1 MAGLLDEPVRAFVSD
16 LRDVLTDLRR
26 RATTPADGA
35 ALAVDAA
42 LEAQAVAAAIIA
54 ADGHPSDA
62 ELRAFAEAL
71 APWIDSLRSAT
82 PAQLRSSAV
91 ISQHRS
97 FPITPSP
104 LFETIVAADARDH
117 TAYGW
122 RYYDG
127 AMRIAH
133 AVCAI
138 DPVPTRDELLAVDTL
153 RSMLLR
159 RLRGAGI
166 DRTGGTDTP
175 RRAGGGPREPA
186 DTIESLLAE
195 LDALIGLDPVK
206 TEVRLLTNLAR
217 VEGMRRDR
225 GLPVVD
231 QSRHLVF
238 VGNPGTGKTTVARLI
253 ARVDAVLRVVS
264 RGHLVETDRSGL
276 VAGYVGQTAAK
287 VNALCDEA
295 RGGVLFIDEAYAL
308 TGGSEHDFG
317 FEAVSV
323 LLKRME
329 DDRADLVVVVAGYP
343 APMRTFLDSNP
354 GLRSRFTKTI
364 EFPDYTDDE
373 LVAIFEGLSE
383 SNHYTLAEEAR
394 PAVKSW
400 FAAQPRG
407 ATFGNGRL
415 ARTLFEAC
423 VTRQASRLVELDSPT
438 DAELNALTAADVP
451 PPEPVSELTPPR

>member
-1 MAGLLDEPVRAFVSD
+1 MAGLLDEPIRAFVTD
-16 LRDVLTDLRR
+16 LTDVLTDLRR
-26 RATTPADGA
+26 RVTAPADAA
-35 ALAVDAA
+35 ALEGDAA
-42 LEAQAVAAAIIA
+42 LEAQAVAAAVIA

-71 APWIDSLRSAT
+71 APWFASLRSAT
-82 PAQLRSSAV
+82 ADGLRTSAA
-91 ISQHRS
+91 IRQHRA

-104 LFETIVAADARDH
+104 LFETIVAPDARDG
-117 TAYGW
+117 TANGW
-122 RYYDG
+122 RYYEG
-127 AMRIAH
+127 ALRVAH

-159 RLRGAGI
+159 RLHTAGI
-166 DRTGGTDTP
+166 DRVPGSEPTARRPGRAVEGDTL
-175 RRAGGGPREPA
+175 
-186 DTIESLLAE
+186 ESLLGE
-195 LDALIGLDPVK
+195 LDALIGLEPVK

-217 VEGMRRDR
+217 VETMRRER
-225 GLPVVD
+225 ALPVVD

-253 ARVDAVLRVVS
+253 ARVDAVLHLVS

-308 TGGSEHDFG
+308 TAGTEHDFG
-317 FEAVSV
+317 AEAVSV

-354 GLRSRFTKTI
+354 GLRSRFTKII

-373 LVAIFEGLSE
+373 LVAIFEAISGA
-383 SNHYTLAEEAR
+383 NHYSLAEETR
-394 PAVKSW
+394 PALKAW
-400 FAAQPRG
+400 FAAQTRG
-407 ATFGNGRL
+407 PTFGNGRL

-423 VTRQASRLVELDSPT
+423 VARQATRLVD
-438 DAELNALTAADVP
+438 LTAPSDTDLVTLEARDVP
-451 PPEPVSELTPPR
+451 DPPTT

>member
-1 MAGLLDEPVRAFVSD
+1 
-16 LRDVLTDLRR
+16 
-26 RATTPADGA
+26 
-35 ALAVDAA
+35 
-42 LEAQAVAAAIIA
+42 
-54 ADGHPSDA
+54 
-62 ELRAFAEAL
+62 
-71 APWIDSLRSAT
+71 
-82 PAQLRSSAV
+82 
-91 ISQHRS
+91 
-97 FPITPSP
+97 
-104 LFETIVAADARDH
+104 
-117 TAYGW
+117 
-122 RYYDG
+122 
-127 AMRIAH
+127 
-133 AVCAI
+133 
-138 DPVPTRDELLAVDTL
+138 
-153 RSMLLR
+153 MLLR
-159 RLRGAGI
+159 RLHAAGVDRGAS
-166 DRTGGTDTP
+166 TDTRDRDGSGRP
-175 RRAGGGPREPA
+175 SPPV
-186 DTIESLLAE
+186 TIESLLAE
-195 LDALIGLDPVK
+195 LDALIGLEPVK

-217 VEGMRRDR
+217 VEGLRRDR

-253 ARVDAVLRVVS
+253 ARVDAVLQVVS

-295 RGGVLFIDEAYAL
+295 RGGVLFVDEAYAL
-308 TGGSEHDFG
+308 TSGSEHDFG
-317 FEAVSV
+317 SEAISV

-373 LVAIFEGLSE
+373 LVAIFESLSE
-383 SNHYTLAEEAR
+383 ASHYRLAEDAR
-394 PAVKSW
+394 PAVKAW

-407 ATFGNGRL
+407 ASFGNGRL

-438 DAELNALTAADVP
+438 DTELVTLAAPDVP
-451 PPEPVSELTPPR
+451 PPATAEPTR

>member
-1 MAGLLDEPVRAFVSD
+1 MAGLLDEPVRAFVAD
-16 LRDVLTDLRR
+16 LRHVLGDLRR
-26 RATTPADGA
+26 RAETPADGA
-35 ALAVDAA
+35 ASALDAA

-71 APWIDSLRSAT
+71 APWIESLRTAT
-82 PAQLRSSAV
+82 PTQLRTSAV
-91 ISQHRS
+91 ISQHRA

-117 TAYGW
+117 TAHGW

-159 RLRGAGI
+159 RLRGAGV
-166 DRTGGTDTP
+166 DRSGADSPP
-175 RRAGGGPREPA
+175 RDRQREGPP

-217 VEGMRRDR
+217 VEGLRRDR

-253 ARVDAVLRVVS
+253 ARVDAVLHVVS

-276 VAGYVGQTAAK
+276 VAGYVGQTASK

-295 RGGVLFIDEAYAL
+295 RGGVLFVDEAYAL

-317 FEAVSV
+317 SEAVSV

-343 APMRTFLDSNP
+343 GPMRTFLDSNP

-373 LVAIFEGLSE
+373 LVAIFESLSDA
-383 SNHYTLAEEAR
+383 NHYTLAEEAR

-407 ATFGNGRL
+407 ASFGNGRL

-423 VTRQASRLVELDSPT
+423 VTRQASRVVELDSPT
-438 DAELNALTAADVP
+438 DAELVTLTAADVP
-451 PPEPVSELTPPR
+451 PAEPFPASTPPG